1 MLIRNIENSLCLAA
15 ALAVAVLAAEPARAE
30 WQEFGVSDTPMC
42 PGPGRRCPTLQSSC
56 ESAAYAYWGANWPG
70 SLVEVNIIDT

>member
-1 MLIRNIENSLCLAA
+1 MLIRNIRNPLYLAAAA
-15 ALAVAVLAAEPARAE
+15 ALAVVAAEPAQAE